1 MPPRGEV
8 PESGICR
15 RAPRGIFQ
23 RERSTQARRSRGE
36 SPFIESK
43 LELADWLLALRGPL
57 FCEDRGGVNA
67 DMGIGTF
74 GDLGEALDWFPA
86 INDSARSSSRS
97 KTPTPAAERSNKEP
111 PATDEDAEGC
121 LNSLALLLTTPA
133 LVCIAVALAVEND
146 EANREDPP
154 S

>member
-8 PESGICR
+8 PESGESAAVLPEASFHESA
-15 RAPRGIFQ
+15 APKLGD
-23 RERSTQARRSRGE
+23 REGE

-86 INDSARSSSRS
+86 INDSARELF
-97 KTPTPAAERSNKEP
+97 PE
-111 PATDEDAEGC
+111 
-121 LNSLALLLTTPA
+121 
-133 LVCIAVALAVEND
+133 
-146 EANREDPP
+146 
-154 S
+154 